1 LRVLQAV
8 TGLGAAQ
15 SHGFSKGYTLNFERS
30 SAGRTHPIATRRID
44 LDHWHLEAT
53 CCRKSGGFHFE
64 TSTERALACA
74 WLAHFNLANLDNR

>member
-1 LRVLQAV
+1 MD
-8 TGLGAAQ
+8 
-15 SHGFSKGYTLNFERS
+15 Y
-30 SAGRTHPIATRRID
+30 
-44 LDHWHLEAT
+44 WHLEAA